1 MSDYDDERAQASLE
15 SDEAEL
21 ATAPSEGVT
30 SVPPSAAYL
39 RQEAARLLE
48 LAGERERAEARA
60 LLLAR
65 EAARPKMPEV
75 GEGPAYVIFR
85 RYQSGREYGYA
96 AVGWREG
103 RSVRWAVTGSET
115 RRFNWPGL
123 LEFIGEANWP
133 TLWTVTA
140 GERLGPE
147 PGAEPPT
154 AEVMGRYGRVERT
167 ETVGAVDHD
176 PFAGMLIVG
185 LGGGGRATGP
195 FDRSPHAPQGG
206 YASGGRVHPESEPNR
221 W

>member
-1 MSDYDDERAQASLE
+1 MTDYANESVSLPEGER
-15 SDEAEL
+15 

-30 SVPPSAAYL
+30 AQPPSAAYL

-60 LLLAR
+60 LLMAR

-75 GEGPAYVIFR
+75 GADDRPVVYFTK
-85 RYQSGREYGYA
+85 YQAGREYSYA
-96 AVGWREG
+96 ALGWREG
-103 RSVRWAVTGSET
+103 RSVRWVVTGSET

-133 TLWTVTA
+133 SLVHMT
-140 GERLGPE
+140 GGDHLGPP

-154 AEVMGRYGRVERT
+154 AEVMGRFGRVERS
-167 ETVGAVDHD
+167 ETVGAVDHGD
-176 PFAGMLIVG
+176 PFSGMLIVG
-185 LGGGGRATGP
+185 LGGGGSAAPGGGRGGRGGGP
-195 FDRSPHAPQGG
+195 FAGGG
-206 YASGGRVHPESEPNR
+206 YVHPESEPNR